1 MLQKLQ
7 QIDLQVMI
15 FFNKKLENSFFDFMM
30 PWLRESIFWAPLYL
44 YLIVW
49 GFMNL
54 GKKAGWWVAWAI
66 LTIALSDQ
74 VSSGFLKNTIARV
87 RPCRDPDVLPY
98 ITLRLENCSGA
109 FSFTS
114 SHAANHFA
122 LAMFVFSS
130 LAPIIGTR
138 LTRWLFVW
146 AAAICYAQVYV
157 GVHYPFD
164 VVGGTL
170 VGLACGWVTSYFYLL
185 KARAIDRQPIKSGP
199 QA

>member
-15 FFNKKLENSFFDFMM
+15 FFNRRLENSVFDIVM
-30 PWLRESIFWAPLYL
+30 PWLRESVLWVPLYL
-44 YLIVW
+44 YLLVW
-49 GFMNL
+49 GLMNL
-54 GKKAGWWVAWAI
+54 GKKAGWWVAWALI
-66 LTIALSDQ
+66 TITLSDQ
-74 VSSGFLKNTIARV
+74 VSSGFLKNTVARV

-98 ITLRLENCSGA
+98 ITMRLENCSGA

-130 LAPIIGTR
+130 LAPVIGTR
-138 LTRWLFVW
+138 LTRWMFVW

-164 VVGGTL
+164 VAGGTL
-170 VGLACGWVTSYFYLL
+170 VGLACGWVTSHFYLM
-185 KARAIDRQPIKSGP
+185 KARAIDKLTTKSNP
-199 QA
+199 TA